1 MEYFLCVVGMVFIV
15 EAVPYIAF
23 PNKVKEFAQYIHT
36 VPDRILQVL
45 GIIAALAGIAII
57 YLGRHLG
64 GF

>member
-1 MEYFLCVVGMVFIV
+1 MEYFLCVVGMVFVV

-23 PNKVKEFAQYIHT
+23 PNKVKELAQYIHT

-45 GIIAALAGIAII
+45 GIIAALTGIAII